1 MQIRTMTSKNQTDFA
16 GYNQAVLAVYASP
29 DDRMARA
36 LLLAEENYSGVRQSL
51 DDMDDDFY
59 MSRPMVT
66 FYLGVS
72 PGTFRR
78 MLKDGPHPFEPRKG
92 AKKGVVDA
100 WFKKR
105 LVGEMGTPGEE
116 IVRWGRD
123 LNTGRPYLVTNTG
136 VILSDAQVSHLRP
149 EDVTEAVLGG
159 AGIRIMNLQT
169 ALAGEWA
176 DPDAR
181 KAWAGVRMHLLGEQL
196 AAVEQAMGVA
206 REQDMDAEV
215 EAPEPDA
222 PSRGGGRL

>member
-1 MQIRTMTSKNQTDFA
+1 MQIRTMTSKTQADIA
-16 GYNQAVLAVYASP
+16 GYRQAVDAIYDSRS
-29 DDRMARA
+29 DWRERG
-36 LLLAEENYSGVRQSL
+36 LLQAEENFSGVRQSL
-51 DDMDDDFY
+51 DDMDEDFY

-78 MLKDGPHPFEPRKG
+78 MLKEGPHPFEPRKG

-105 LVGEMGTPGEE
+105 LVGEMGTAGEE

-159 AGIRIMNLQT
+159 AGIRILNLQT

-176 DPDAR
+176 DPEAR
-181 KAWAGVRMHLLGEQL
+181 KAWAGVRMQLLGEQL
-196 AAVEQAMGVA
+196 ASIEQAIIEA
-206 REQDMDAEV
+206 REQDMDAELTAAEPV
-215 EAPEPDA
+215 APDRNP
-222 PSRGGGRL
+222 RRL